1 VQFSG
6 EWSCLFGALHLSDAI
21 AVQQPIAID
30 LPSSACLA
38 FMMQVEEWMSQAS
51 GVPLEELR
59 QYMFLYHDREATE
72 HIMRVAGG
80 LDSLVMGEGQILA
93 QVPTVLA
100 PHAVASAVSLLPAGQ
115 AST

>member
-1 VQFSG
+1 MLHRVPAAPAAAEQFFWNMS
-6 EWSCLFGALHLSDAI
+6 
-21 AVQQPIAID
+21 
-30 LPSSACLA
+30 
-38 FMMQVEEWMSQAS
+38 QVEEWMSQAS

-93 QVPTVLA
+93 QVGVSISVL
-100 PHAVASAVSLLPAGQ
+100 VRMSICSAVLHSEQWRLTVRIAGHAARSAL
-115 AST
+115 ASC